1 MIGYDARTGYYNSRS
16 GFVVNFESDQI
27 SSGLDLLPW
36 DSILEEESEPDED
49 EEEKEKAGHDSPKK
63 LTKQQKKE
71 IRQNKKINAARKR
84 KLKRESEL
92 KSRASSSSSS
102 SSSSA
107 SASNQLHVLNHYEIT
122 SNIKNTYNKLIQL
135 LEKEHPKEKGKSSDQ
150 KFLQFHSVALY
161 KSDLTHLLPD
171 EWLCDNNIAFMYE
184 VIANGFLSS
193 MDFPHEISLLN
204 PSLVQL
210 FLHMPYDPDTP
221 DTLETMLPVKELS
234 RSKFLFLPMNYID
247 DFQSINME
255 EANNG
260 DHWFLAVLSLL
271 DNRLYVY
278 DSMSS
283 DDDDDSLLVE
293 LTKRLQTCKSIV
305 KRGKIDVIK
314 VNCQQQDNFD
324 DCGIFL
330 IMFTCVII
338 NRLIRLTHS
347 EEEEGERDADPIITL
362 DISKVKLEPLLGRL
376 SLLNLILKYY
386 KIE

>member
-16 GFVVNFESDQI
+16 GFVVKFESDQV

-36 DSILEEESEPDED
+36 DSTLEEDRSDLE
-49 EEEKEKAGHDSPKK
+49 EEEKEKVDDNSPKK
-63 LTKQQKKE
+63 LTKQQRKE

-84 KLKRESEL
+84 KLKRELEL
-92 KSRASSSSSS
+92 KFKALSSSST
-102 SSSSA
+102 A
-107 SASNQLHVLNHYEIT
+107 SDQLHLPNRYEIT
-122 SNIKNTYNKLIQL
+122 SNIKYTYNKLIQL
-135 LEKEHPKEKGKSSDQ
+135 LEKEHPKEKGRSADQ

-171 EWLCDNNIAFMYE
+171 EWLCDNNIAFMFE
-184 VIANGFLSS
+184 VISNSFLLCL
-193 MDFPHEISLLN
+193 DFPHEISLLN

-210 FLHMPYDPDTP
+210 FLHMPYDPDEP
-221 DTLETMLPVKELS
+221 GTLESMLPVKELA
-234 RSKFLFLPMNYID
+234 RLKFLFLPMNYID

-260 DHWFLAVLSLL
+260 DHWFLSVLSLL
-271 DNRLYVY
+271 DNRLYIY

-283 DDDDDSLLVE
+283 EDDDDSLLVE
-293 LTKRLQTCKSIV
+293 LAKRLQTCKSIV
-305 KRGKIDVIK
+305 RSGKIDVIK
-314 VNCQQQDNFD
+314 VKCQQQDNFD

-338 NRLIRLTHS
+338 NRLIRLTHIK
-347 EEEEGERDADPIITL
+347 EEEEQPDADPIITL

-376 SLLNLILKYY
+376 NLLNIILKYY